1 VGIGQTGELW
11 IGGAGVSRGYW
22 RREDLTAEKFVENPF
37 HGGRMFGTGDLARWR
52 PDGTLDFLGRRDNQI
67 KIRGYRIEIGEIE
80 AAMEAVPGVSQA
92 VAVVREDASGVG
104 QILGF
109 VTGSVDETA
118 LRKTLAARLPAFM
131 VPARLTVLERFPQTP
146 NGKIDR
152 KALPDPAMTRA
163 VPAPEP
169 VTADASAGASSTVT
183 MEEIGAVWARVLN
196 VPAPGAADN
205 FFDLGGHSLL
215 AIEVHRMLKSDLG
228 IKGLSIADI
237 FRAPTLGGLHAVVQ
251 RLGAGPVSKV
261 RAETLRRDAVTVPP
275 AEVVARP
282 VSDAGLVSRRRAL
295 RAGRTA
301 EQ

>member
-1 VGIGQTGELW
+1 
-11 IGGAGVSRGYW
+11 
-22 RREDLTAEKFVENPF
+22 
-37 HGGRMFGTGDLARWR
+37 MFGTGDLARWR

-109 VTGSVDETA
+109 VTGSVDERA
-118 LRKTLAARLPAFM
+118 LRKSLADRLPAFM

-163 VPAPEP
+163 VPAPER

-196 VPAPGAADN
+196 VPAPSAGDN

-215 AIEVHRMLKSDLG
+215 AIEVHRLMKSELG

-237 FRAPTLGGLHAVVQ
+237 FRAPTLSGLHAVVQ
-251 RLGAGPVSKV
+251 RQGVKTV
-261 RAETLRRDAVTVPP
+261 RSSGTGEPRPEERPAPSAQVVT
-275 AEVVARP
+275 RP
-282 VSDAGLVSRRRAL
+282 VTDEALVSRRRAL

-301 EQ
+301 DQ

>member
-1 VGIGQTGELW
+1 
-11 IGGAGVSRGYW
+11 
-22 RREDLTAEKFVENPF
+22 
-37 HGGRMFGTGDLARWR
+37 MFGTGDLARWR

-92 VAVVREDASGVG
+92 VVVVREDASGVG

-109 VTGSVDETA
+109 VTGSVDEGA
-118 LRKTLAARLPAFM
+118 LRKALAHRLPAFM
-131 VPARLTVLERFPQTP
+131 VPARLTVLDQFPQTP

-152 KALPDPAMTRA
+152 KALPAA
-163 VPAPEP
+163 SAGSAEPAPESGP
-169 VTADASAGASSTVT
+169 KVAEESTEDTGAAVSLD
-183 MEEIGAVWARVLN
+183 EIGAVWARVLN
-196 VPAPGAADN
+196 VPAPSSGDN

-215 AIEVHRMLKSDLG
+215 AIEVHRLMKSELG

-251 RLGAGPVSKV
+251 RLGAKSVPRPGAGTPT
-261 RAETLRRDAVTVPP
+261 RPAEPAAPS

-282 VSDAGLVSRRRAL
+282 VTDEALVSRRRAL

-301 EQ
+301 DQ

>member
-1 VGIGQTGELW
+1 
-11 IGGAGVSRGYW
+11 
-22 RREDLTAEKFVENPF
+22 
-37 HGGRMFGTGDLARWR
+37 MFGTGDLARWR

-109 VTGSVDETA
+109 VTGSVDEGA
-118 LRKTLAARLPAFM
+118 LRKALAHRLPAFM
-131 VPARLTVLERFPQTP
+131 VPARLTVLDRFPQTP

-152 KALPDPAMTRA
+152 KALPAA
-163 VPAPEP
+163 SAGSAKPAPESGP
-169 VTADASAGASSTVT
+169 KVAEESTEDTGAAVSLD
-183 MEEIGAVWARVLN
+183 EIGAVWARVLN
-196 VPAPGAADN
+196 VPAPSSGDN

-215 AIEVHRMLKSDLG
+215 AIEVHRLMKSELG

-251 RLGAGPVSKV
+251 RLGAKSAPRPGAGKPT
-261 RAETLRRDAVTVPP
+261 RPAEPAARS

-282 VSDAGLVSRRRAL
+282 VTDEALVSRRRAL

-301 EQ
+301 DQ